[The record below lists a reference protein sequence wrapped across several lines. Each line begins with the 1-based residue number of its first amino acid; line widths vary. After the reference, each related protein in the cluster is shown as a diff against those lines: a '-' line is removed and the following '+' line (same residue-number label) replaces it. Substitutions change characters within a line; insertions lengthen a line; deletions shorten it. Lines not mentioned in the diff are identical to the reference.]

1 MGKQALAE
9 KLSLANVMH
18 SENQQAVVER
28 LIDEF
33 RLQEGNYDVTNV
45 NPALVDHIP
54 TEQDMGKV
62 YMRLVLSTLYSWE
75 DYADAILCVYNDK
88 ICRTIDNYNGS
99 AYYEPSYY
107 LTRCYYSGTFN

>member
-1 MGKQALAE
+1 
-9 KLSLANVMH
+9 MH

-75 DYADAILCVYNDK
+75 DLQMLFYVYIMIKYAV
-88 ICRTIDNYNGS
+88 R
-99 AYYEPSYY
+99 
-107 LTRCYYSGTFN
+107 